1 MIRRPPRSTRTDT
14 LFPYTTLFRSRQVQQ
29 AVSRQRPQSRGLG
42 EEKVLWPAEAEPQTI
57 VPFRGLSIAGVER
70 SWADVPYPEKLGLAL
85 QVLEEGPDD
94 DPDND
99 LPAAMAG
106 VIGLTRLRQTTR
118 DEFAVLLR
126 CVGEMRE
133 DRKSTS
139 LQSRQE

>member
-1 MIRRPPRSTRTDT
+1 MMRPPPRSTLLTHS
-14 LFPYTTLFRSRQVQQ
+14 FPTRRSSDL
-29 AVSRQRPQSRGLG
+29 AVSGQRLQSRGLG

-99 LPAAMAG
+99 Q
-106 VIGLTRLRQTTR
+106 IGR
-118 DEFAVLLR
+118 AHV
-126 CVGEMRE
+126 
-133 DRKSTS
+133 
-139 LQSRQE
+139 